1 MKDFEAEEEE
11 EEEKIRVEVGF
22 FAHFFYQRVSLSRLV
37 SRCIFLR
44 ALFVPAFLN
53 WIFHLSSLF
62 RGVFDVTD
70 TSVSLYSSSFSRN
83 GRQHC
88 ELGAWVKVESGETQ
102 KWFGR
107 VRYDCALFLDRF

>member
-1 MKDFEAEEEE
+1 MKDFEEEEEEE

-22 FAHFFYQRVSLSRLV
+22 FAHFFYQRESLKTRFRIGFFISLLLSLER
-37 SRCIFLR
+37 R
-44 ALFVPAFLN
+44 A
-53 WIFHLSSLF
+53 
-62 RGVFDVTD
+62 FDATD
-70 TSVSLYSSSFSRN
+70 ASVSLYYSFRN

-107 VRYDCALFLDRF
+107 VRYVIF